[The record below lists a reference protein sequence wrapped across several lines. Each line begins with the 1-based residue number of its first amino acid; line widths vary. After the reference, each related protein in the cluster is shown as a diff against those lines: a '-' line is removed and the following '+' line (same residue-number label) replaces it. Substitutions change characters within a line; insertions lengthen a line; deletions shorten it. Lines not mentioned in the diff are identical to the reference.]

1 MSDAKVRLS
10 QKEME
15 IAANAELIL
24 TKNAILKKV
33 NLLLGNLLENQRQYL
48 ESGSIQLPSEVMQ
61 TSPKISKGEKLQWPS
76 LSYT

>member
-48 ESGSIQLPSEVMQ
+48 
-61 TSPKISKGEKLQWPS
+61 
-76 LSYT
+76 